1 MSENNRSTDVLVAF
15 GVGLLVGAAGALLL
29 APTTGEEA
37 RRKLGELGDQAL
49 DRTKGGVEN
58 AKGFMKDQAE
68 RVERAFE
75 EGKQAYQRE
84 TAHT

>member
-1 MSENNRSTDVLVAF
+1 MSENNRSADVLVAF

-29 APTTGEEA
+29 APTSGEEA
-37 RRKLGELGDQAL
+37 RRKLGELSNQAL
-49 DRTKGGVEN
+49 DRTKGGMDT

-75 EGKQAYQRE
+75 EGKDAYKRE
-84 TAHT
+84 TART